1 MRPSA
6 TGTEEEAQPQQTS
19 SERPSRPGSESKQ
32 PSLNEQ
38 PAADEL
44 SRLSDALTRQVNEH
58 LAKLRGG
65 KKQ

>member
-44 SRLSDALTRQVNEH
+44 SRLSDALT
-58 LAKLRGG
+58 
-65 KKQ
+65 